1 MLAVE
6 VMSNLPPLCSLL
18 FILLPDD
25 NCLAAAL
32 PPTPSGWGLTG
43 AFLFLDFD
51 SIPSH
56 SLPFPVL
63 LQWTENCHDPHLLQ
77 ALGHTVPM

>member
-63 LQWTENCHDPHLLQ
+63 VYHLLICQ
-77 ALGHTVPM
+77 SSFLAF